1 MVEPPP
7 VGSGTPGGSVVR
19 PRWWVEAACRGCP
32 HELFYPEPSEDAEQ
46 PKAIC
51 RGCQVRADC
60 LEEAMARPDRLDY
73 GVWGGTTPPER
84 AFLRS
89 LVEQRRSEKDDS
101 RRRVS

>member
-1 MVEPPP
+1 M
-7 VGSGTPGGSVVR
+7 R